1 VPTDFRLSLT
11 LVLTL
16 ALAPVLVA
24 VGAAPASAQMDRAYL
39 SGIVRDPSG
48 GVVPDAQVEVTLVA
62 TGLTRTTRTDTSG
75 LYRVPALPAGVFVV
89 SVAKDGFEAVA
100 LADVRLG
107 VGENRTLDVTLTV
120 GAVTSEVTVT
130 APLAGADRQS
140 AEIGSTVSRAQIEAT
155 PLNGRNWATLMT
167 FAPGATNT
175 GEGNQGNIRFFGRA
189 RDDNNWTFDGVDAT
203 GVKDPRQEASL
214 RLVMSAE
221 AIAEFRVSST
231 GYTADGGTGA
241 GAQVN
246 LVSRA
251 GSNQF
256 TGSVFSYFRDETLDE
271 RRVLD
276 SLPTEPPFR
285 LNQYGVSFGGPLVK
299 NRTFFFGTFE
309 GLRQRLDVANQTA
322 ALVPSA
328 AYRARAQVA
337 QPALAPVLAAYP
349 AGTRPSANPDVDEFF
364 GRRRLTW
371 NEDSFLLRLDHRFDD
386 RTPVFL
392 RVNGVNGVIDSEV
405 RSDLLETRRSETFPI
420 NATGQVQRIFSSN
433 VLGEVKFGWNRSPL
447 ERTDRGL
454 GAEGYEIRNLF
465 TPTRPTLFNEEKPQ
479 SFTTLANIV
488 VTRGRHTL
496 KAGAEYRAIHVN
508 VANSAATSV
517 RWNSGTDFLNNVTN
531 RIRIDGELPLQEG
544 RRWYGIGY
552 AQTEWRATERLT
564 VNAGLR
570 YEYYSVMKEANGNG
584 NVLDLE
590 ACPPTATSIFCAPGT
605 AWYTNDPN
613 NFAPRLGLA
622 WTPADGWVVR
632 GGYGLY
638 YSSGQNDDVMAAIDS
653 MAVRGELIT
662 PASYPVAPFTSRVL
676 SAANSRPRAMQRERD
691 DMFAHIYSASVQREL
706 AGGLTAQA
714 AYVGSRGRNA
724 FNRIFV
730 NTIDLATGR
739 RPAAPFLTTQI
750 DRKSWAGETEYD
762 GLLLSLQRGLR
773 AGLLVQ
779 ANYTLGR
786 SRDNNAGNGEG
797 SEWQDARC
805 GDCEWGPSDFDARHN
820 FAFNAVYQLPFGAG
834 RARLTSGLGS
844 ALLGGWDLAAVVY
857 ARSGRPV
864 NVLVNRTGPDGNDVN
879 QRPNL
884 LTGVEPVAG
893 ETSRWF
899 NTAAFAVPAA
909 SEFGNAPRNGFRGPG
924 TWQIDL
930 SLSRRL
936 RLGSR
941 AGLELRVDGFNIA
954 NVDQYG
960 NPARDFTQPL
970 TFGTPTPLN
979 SQPTGTGTARQF
991 QLSARVSF

>member
-1 VPTDFRLSLT
+1 MLKALVLSLA
-11 LVLTL
+11 VLL
-16 ALAPVLVA
+16 LVA
-24 VGAAPASAQMDRAYL
+24 GAVPASAQMDRASL
-39 SGIVRDPSG
+39 SGVVRDPSG
-48 GVVPDAQVEVTLVA
+48 SVVPEAAVEVTLVA
-62 TGLTRTTRTDTSG
+62 TGLTRTTRTGTGG
-75 LYRVPALPAGVFVV
+75 LYRVPALPPGLYVV
-89 SVAKDGFEAVA
+89 SVAKDGFEATA

-107 VGENRTLDVTLTV
+107 VGESRTLDVTLRV
-120 GAVTSEVTVT
+120 GAITSEVTVT
-130 APLAGADRQS
+130 APLAGADRRS
-140 AEIGSTVSRAQIEAT
+140 AEIGSTVSRAQIEST

-167 FAPGATNT
+167 FAPGASNS

-231 GYTADGGTGA
+231 GYSADGGTGA

-256 TGSVFSYFRDETLDE
+256 TGSLFNYFRDDALDE

-276 SLPTEPPFR
+276 SLPNEPPFR
-285 LNQYGVSFGGPLVK
+285 LNQYGVSLGGPVVK

-328 AYRARAQVA
+328 AYRARVQAV
-337 QPALAPVLAAYP
+337 QPALAPVLSAYP
-349 AGTRPSANPDVDEFF
+349 AGTRATTNPDVDEYF
-364 GRRRLTW
+364 GRRRLSW
-371 NEDSFLLRLDHRFDD
+371 NEDSFLVRLDHRFDD
-386 RTPVFL
+386 RTPLFV

-405 RSDLLETRRSETFPI
+405 RSDLLETRRSETFPL
-420 NATGQVQRIFSSN
+420 NATGQLQRIVSAN

-447 ERTDRGL
+447 ERTDQGL

-465 TPTRPTLFNEEKPQ
+465 TPTRPTVLNEEKPQ
-479 SFTTLANIV
+479 SFSTLANVV

-496 KAGAEYRAIHVN
+496 KFGGEYRRIHVN

-517 RWNSGTDFLNNVTN
+517 RWNSGADFLNNTTN

-552 AQTEWRATERLT
+552 AQTEWRATEQLT

-570 YEYYSVMKEANGNG
+570 YEYYSVMKEASGNG

-590 ACPPTATSIFCAPGT
+590 ACPPTAAGLFCAPGT
-605 AWYTNDPN
+605 PWYKSDPN
-613 NFAPRLGLA
+613 NVAPRLGVA
-622 WTPADGWVVR
+622 WSPSDRWVVR
-632 GGYGLY
+632 GGYGIY
-638 YSSGQNDDVMAAIDS
+638 FSSGQNDDVMAAIDS
-653 MAVRGELIT
+653 MAVRGELT
-662 PASYPVAPFTSRVL
+662 TAASYPVAPFASRVL
-676 SAANSRPRAMQRERD
+676 SLANGRPRAMQRERE
-691 DMFAHIYSASVQREL
+691 DMFAHIYSASLQREL
-706 AGGLTAQA
+706 PGGITAQA
-714 AYVGSRGRNA
+714 AYVGSRGRNV

-730 NTIDLATGR
+730 NTIDPATGR

-750 DRKSWAGETEYD
+750 DRKSWMGESEYD
-762 GLLLSLQRGLR
+762 GLLLSVQRGLR
-773 AGLLVQ
+773 SGLLLQ

-797 SEWQDARC
+797 SEWQNARC
-805 GDCEWGPSDFDARHN
+805 GECEWGPSDFDARHN
-820 FAFNAVYQLPFGAG
+820 VAFNAVYQLPFGAG
-834 RARLTSGLGS
+834 RARLTSGIGS
-844 ALLGGWDLAAVVY
+844 AVLGGWDLAAVVY

-864 NVLVNRTGPDGNDVN
+864 NVLVNRTGPDGSDVN

-884 LTGVEPVAG
+884 LSGVDAVAG
-893 ETSRWF
+893 DTARWF
-899 NTAAFAVPAA
+899 NAAAFAVPAA
-909 SEFGNAPRNGFRGPG
+909 GEFGNAPRNGFRGPG
-924 TWQIDL
+924 TWQVDV

-936 RLGSR
+936 RLGGR

-960 NPARDFTQPL
+960 TPARDFTQSL

-979 SQPTGTGTARQF
+979 SQPTGTGTARQV
-991 QLSARVSF
+991 QLGLRLMF

>member
-1 VPTDFRLSLT
+1 MLT
-11 LVLTL
+11 LR
-16 ALAPVLVA
+16 ALPLVLVLM
-24 VGAAPASAQMDRAYL
+24 VTVAAPAFAQMDRAQL

-62 TGLTRTTRTDTSG
+62 TRLTRTTRTDNGG
-75 LYRVPALPAGVFVV
+75 LYRLPALPAGSYVLAVT
-89 SVAKDGFEAVA
+89 KDGFDA
-100 LADVRLG
+100 LAMADVTLG
-107 VGENRTLDVTLTV
+107 VGDNRTVDVTLRVGTV
-120 GAVTSEVTVT
+120 STEVEVT
-130 APLAGADRQS
+130 APLPGPDRHS
-140 AEIGSTVSRAQIEAT
+140 AEIGSAVTRKQIEST

-189 RDDNNWTFDGVDAT
+189 RDDNNWTFDGVDAS

-251 GSNQF
+251 GSNRF
-256 TGSVFSYFRDETLDE
+256 TGSVFNYFRDEALDE

-276 SLPTEPPFR
+276 RLPTEPPFR
-285 LNQYGVSFGGPLVK
+285 LNQYGVSLGGPVVK
-299 NRTFFFGTFE
+299 NRTFFFATFE

-322 ALVPSA
+322 ALVPSGA
-328 AYRARAQVA
+328 FRARVQAV
-337 QPALAPVLAAYP
+337 QPALTPVLAAYP
-349 AGTRPSANPDVDEFF
+349 AGTRATANPDVDEYF

-371 NEDSFLLRLDHRFDD
+371 NEDSFLVRLDHRLDD
-386 RTPVFL
+386 RTPLFV

-405 RSDLLETRRSETFPI
+405 RSDLLETRRSETFPT
-420 NATGQVQRIFSSN
+420 NATGQVQRVFSSN
-433 VLGEVKFGWNRSPL
+433 ALGEVKFGWNRSPL

-479 SFTTLANIV
+479 SFSSLANLV

-496 KAGAEYRAIHVN
+496 KVGAEYRRIHVN

-517 RWNSGTDFLNNVTN
+517 RWNSGADFLNNVTN

-570 YEYYSVMKEANGNG
+570 YEYYSVMTEASGNG

-590 ACPPTATSIFCAPGT
+590 ACPPTATELYCAPGT
-605 AWYTNDPN
+605 SWYESDPN
-613 NFAPRLGLA
+613 NVAPRLGVA
-622 WTPADGWVVR
+622 WTPTDRWVVR
-632 GGYGLY
+632 GGYGIY
-638 YSSGQNDDVMAAIDS
+638 FSSGQNDDVMAAIDS
-653 MAVRGELIT
+653 MAARGELT
-662 PASYPVAPFTSRVL
+662 AAASYPVAPFTSRVL
-676 SAANSRPRAMQRERD
+676 SVSNSRPRAMQRARD
-691 DMFAHIYSASVQREL
+691 DMFAHIYSASVQRDV
-706 AGGLTAQA
+706 GGGVTAQA
-714 AYVGSRGRNA
+714 AYVGSRGRNV

-730 NTIDLATGR
+730 NTIDAATGR
-739 RPAAPFLTTQI
+739 RPAAPFLSTQI
-750 DRKSWAGETEYD
+750 DRKSWMGESEYD

-773 AGLLVQ
+773 GGLLVQ

-797 SEWQDARC
+797 SEWQNAQC
-805 GDCEWGPSDFDARHN
+805 GECEWGPSDFDARHN
-820 FAFNAVYQLPFGAG
+820 FAFTALYELPFGAG
-834 RARLTSGLGS
+834 RARMSSGLGS
-844 ALLGGWDLAAVVY
+844 VLLGGWDLAAVVY

-893 ETSRWF
+893 ETAQWF
-899 NTAAFAVPAA
+899 NPAAFALPAA
-909 SEFGNAPRNGFRGPG
+909 TEFGNAPRNGFRGPG
-924 TWQIDL
+924 AWQVDL
-930 SLSRRL
+930 SLSRRV
-936 RLGSR
+936 RLGGR
-941 AGLELRVDGFNIA
+941 AGLELRLDGFNIA

-960 NPARDFTQPL
+960 TPARDFTQAL

-991 QLSARVSF
+991 QLGVRLTF